1 MAVCDANY
9 NMEAASS
16 TSKPTRVFTWNTIHL
31 CAFTFLLHLKP
42 SEPHLGASC
51 SQILFFGFWF
61 FFFGKEKKKVP
72 TLFIVFHHPPSRDS
86 ATIRTR
92 DGPKSHSYRCHQSRD
107 APTNR
112 TFTSSLPTPP
122 AATVT
127 TTNNPST

>member
-1 MAVCDANY
+1 MIAGKSNSPNV
-9 NMEAASS
+9 
-16 TSKPTRVFTWNTIHL
+16 TRREKSWEKKVMQQLF
-31 CAFTFLLHLKP
+31 
-42 SEPHLGASC
+42 GATRD
-51 SQILFFGFWF
+51 FDPR
-61 FFFGKEKKKVP
+61 KKKKVP
-72 TLFIVFHHPPSRDS
+72 TLFIVFHPPPSRDS

-127 TTNNPST
+127 TTNNSST